1 MIYRLF
7 QRNQMLAW
15 IGTLFFVWS
24 LVLLLLLPGFEKQV
38 LGVNALYK
46 PLKFAISLCVFIWT
60 MAWFSPVFKNRTYV
74 RRMSILVAITAIFE
88 QTVITWQ
95 AAAGRMSHFNRETVS
110 DAVLFALM
118 GIMIVL
124 LTAYVAKGAFIIRN
138 QQGGLTRP
146 YQLAVFNGLIIFVL
160 AGLIGG
166 VMSALNT
173 HAIGGEMGGKGI
185 FFFNWRI
192 EGGDLRISHF
202 IGMHALQ
209 LLPWVACKVQARMS
223 ASVALTRVQQFTYIY
238 AFVVFFTFI
247 HAIFGKSLVPMASES
262 TEQSSAEHA
271 PTFLHTTVE

>member
-1 MIYRLF
+1 MIYKLF
-7 QRNQMLAW
+7 QRNPMLAW
-15 IGTLFFVWS
+15 LGTLFFVWTM
-24 LVLLLLLPGFEKQV
+24 VLLLLLPGFEKQV

-46 PLKFAISLCVFIWT
+46 PLKFAISLCIFIWS
-60 MAWFSPVFKNRTYV
+60 MAWFSPVFKNYTYV
-74 RRMSILVAITAIFE
+74 RRMSMLVVVTAVFE
-88 QTVITWQ
+88 QSVITWQ
-95 AAAGRMSHFNRETVS
+95 AASGRMSHFNRETPF

-138 QQGGLTRP
+138 QPGGLTRP
-146 YQLAVFNGLIIFVL
+146 YQLAVFNGLMIFVL

-185 FFFNWRI
+185 FFFNWHI

-238 AFVVFFTFI
+238 AFVVLFTFI
-247 HAIFGKSLVPMASES
+247 HAIFGKSIVPTASAS
-262 TEQSSAEHA
+262 IEQSSAEHA
-271 PTFLHTTVE
+271 PAFVRTTVE